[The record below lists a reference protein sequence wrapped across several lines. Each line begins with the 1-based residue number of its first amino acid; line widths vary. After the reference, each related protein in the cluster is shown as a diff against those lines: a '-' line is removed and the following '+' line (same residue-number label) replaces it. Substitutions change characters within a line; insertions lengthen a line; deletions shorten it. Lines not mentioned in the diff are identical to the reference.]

1 VQLTAEGL
9 ARHEAELE
17 ELTTIRRPNV
27 VDRIARAR
35 ELGDLKENAEY
46 SSAREEQ
53 SFLEGRVQAL
63 EELLRNAV
71 VVEAS
76 SDANRVTLGSKVRT
90 EFLDEEIAFEI
101 VGSSEANAGA
111 GRISDVSPV
120 GRALIGR
127 SVGEE
132 VILMTPRGEARY
144 RIVAIE

>member
-1 VQLTAEGL
+1 MQLTADGL
-9 ARHEAELE
+9 ARLQAEHD
-17 ELTTIRRPNV
+17 ELTTVRRPQV
-27 VDRIARAR
+27 VERIARAR

-71 VVEAS
+71 VVEVP
-76 SDANRVTLGSKVRT
+76 SDANRVVLGSKVRT

-127 SVGEE
+127 SVGDEAI
-132 VILMTPRGEARY
+132 VMTPRGEARY